1 MSPLTII
8 RLTVAILLGIH
19 GFSRAFTGG
28 VHGLGGFLAT
38 QHVPYAQVA
47 AWAITVFEMA
57 GSICLLTNRF
67 VRIAALCHIAILVT
81 GIALVHAKSGW
92 FVVGGGTNGVEYSVL
107 HVACLVATL
116 VSSTPRAVPRS
127 GPR

>member
-1 MSPLTII
+1 MSPITII
-8 RLTVAILLGIH
+8 RTTVAILLGIH

-38 QHVPYAQVA
+38 QHLPFPHVV

-67 VRIAALCHIAILVT
+67 VRIAALGHIVILVT

-92 FVVGGGTNGVEYSVL
+92 FVVGGGANGAEYSVL
-107 HVACLVATL
+107 LVACLVAIL
-116 VSSTPRAVPRS
+116 VSSTPRIAPR
-127 GPR
+127 